1 MSNCLNYRPDPISFP
16 PSLGWTQDIECAHKG
31 RPHGASISLSRLSL
45 HSFSP
50 LASCAA
56 ANWSSSLQHLLF
68 SVWGD
73 TFLSCLWHPNPFA
86 LSIPTHFQIS
96 IKLSLPCVIF
106 IWCPRQ
112 HCEPLY
118 FFFIALTVCNVCE
131 INNLTISQA
140 YLHTLWSCYKF
151 CSSLHLQYLEQCLKV
166 LCQTFVEWM
175 NEQIG

>member
-16 PSLGWTQDIECAHKG
+16 PSLGWTQDIERAHKG

-45 HSFSP
+45 NSLPLLPVQQPTGHPPFST
-50 LASCAA
+50 C
-56 ANWSSSLQHLLF
+56 W

-73 TFLSCLWHPNPFA
+73 TFLSCVWHPNPFA

-96 IKLSLPCVIF
+96 VKLSLPCGIF

-151 CSSLHLQYLEQCLKV
+151 CSSLHLQHLEQCLKV

-175 NEQIG
+175 NSK